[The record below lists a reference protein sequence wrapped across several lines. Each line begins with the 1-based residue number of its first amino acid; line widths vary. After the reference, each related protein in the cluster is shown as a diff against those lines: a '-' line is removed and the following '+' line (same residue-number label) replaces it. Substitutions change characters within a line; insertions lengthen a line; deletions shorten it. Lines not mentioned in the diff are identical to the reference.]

1 MNRLSSPAAAVA
13 RARQF
18 RTYRTGQC
26 LNFICNVFTAGRGLG
41 VYAPYA
47 LHAWEHSRYRHTDRT
62 PPAGVPV
69 YFSAGTS
76 NPYGHV
82 AISLGGGRIRST
94 DWPTGGPSGSRT
106 AVGETTIAGLEKGWN
121 RKYLGWAEDFY
132 GVRIPG
138 FPRPVRRPSS
148 GTRDLRKGMHG
159 SDVER
164 LQAGLKRAFPAYAGR
179 LALDGDFGPATDAAV
194 REFQRR
200 THIADDGIVGPNT
213 RSQLHR
219 FGITY

>member
-1 MNRLSSPAAAVA
+1 MNQLSTPAAAVA

-18 RTYRTGQC
+18 STYRTGQC

-47 LHAWEHSRYRHTDRT
+47 LHAWEHAQHRHTDRT

-94 DWPTGGPSGSRT
+94 DWPTGGPAGTRT
-106 AVGETTIAGLEKGWN
+106 RVGDTTIAGLEQGWN
-121 RKYLGWAEDFY
+121 RQYLGWAEDFY

-138 FPRPVRRPSS
+138 FPQAPRV
-148 GTRDLRKGMHG
+148 GTQLPF
-159 SDVER
+159 
-164 LQAGLKRAFPAYAGR
+164 KRAWRFGEQGTPVGYIQKALNRRGYHLVVDKQFGPKTRAAVLDFQRKQRITQDAVVGRVTWGR
-179 LALDGDFGPATDAAV
+179 LAVTA
-194 REFQRR
+194 
-200 THIADDGIVGPNT
+200 
-213 RSQLHR
+213 
-219 FGITY
+219 